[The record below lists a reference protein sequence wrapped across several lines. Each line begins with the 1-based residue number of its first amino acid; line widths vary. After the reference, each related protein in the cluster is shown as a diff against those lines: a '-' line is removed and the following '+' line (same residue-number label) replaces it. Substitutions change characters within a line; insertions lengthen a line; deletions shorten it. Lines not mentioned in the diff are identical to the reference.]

1 MELRELSLSEA
12 GEHLLGVFRA
22 LFDSPKF
29 RNLVDK
35 HFVIEQ
41 YFDDDGRIIRVE
53 IKDKEDF
60 NEEPDERGVLH

>member
-1 MELRELSLSEA
+1 MELKELSLAEA

-29 RNLVDK
+29 RDLVDK

-41 YFDDDGRIIRVE
+41 YYDDDGKILRVE
-53 IKDKEDF
+53 IKDKESSD
-60 NEEPDERGVLH
+60 EITQERGVLH